1 MFTMAPLQK
10 LMKELY
16 QGMQLLKPLEERE
29 GSIIG
34 SSLLISNSSS
44 IRDFVLLAMVNT
56 SR

>member
-1 MFTMAPLQK
+1 MAPLQK